1 MQAHYQGK
9 GWKTPELFLVLISI
23 IVPVAFS
30 SWQALLNNFVIE
42 EASFTGADIGL
53 LQSVREIPG
62 FLAFTAVFVLLFIR
76 EQRFMLLS
84 LAMLT
89 IGVAITGFF
98 PSVFGLLMTTLLM
111 STGFHYFETLKQS
124 LSLQW
129 LSKEEAPEV
138 LGKLIS
144 VGALA
149 SLCTY
154 GALWLM
160 LEQFEMSFKW
170 VYLITGMA
178 AFAVLVFIA
187 VTFPEFKSETVQN
200 KKLVL
205 RKRYWLYYALTFMS
219 GARRQIFIVFAGFL
233 MVEKFGY
240 SAADITL
247 LFLINYLFNW
257 LFAKK
262 IGRFIGKVGERKALV
277 FEYVGLIGVFAG
289 YAVVEQAEMA
299 AALYVVDHLFFALA
313 LAMKT
318 YFQKIADPADMAST
332 AGVAFTI
339 NHLIAVVV
347 PVTFGIIWLTSPSLV
362 FLLGSVMACISL
374 SLALLIPAEPA
385 EGNEVANPFKRFA
398 R

>member
-1 MQAHYQGK
+1 MNTSSH
-9 GWKTPELFLVLISI
+9 GWRTPQNFLLLISI
-23 IVPVAFS
+23 IVPIAFS
-30 SWQALLNNFVIE
+30 TWMALLNNFVIE
-42 EASFTGADIGL
+42 KANFDGADIGL

-76 EQRFMLLS
+76 EQRFMLVS

-89 IGVAITGFF
+89 LGTALTGYF
-98 PSVFGLLMTTLLM
+98 PTLYGLLFTTLLM

-129 LSKEEAPEV
+129 LSKEEAPEM
-138 LGKLIS
+138 LGKFIS

-149 SLCTY
+149 SLFTY
-154 GALWLM
+154 GAIWIL
-160 LEQFEMSFKW
+160 LEQLKFDFKT
-170 VYLITGMA
+170 VYLLAGGVGFVLIIVMA
-178 AFAVLVFIA
+178 LAFPQFKTAV
-187 VTFPEFKSETVQN
+187 PQN

-219 GARRQIFIVFAGFL
+219 GARRQIFTVFAGFL

-247 LFLINYLFNW
+247 LFLINYLFNF
-257 LFAKK
+257 LFAKR
-262 IGRFIGKVGERKALV
+262 IGRFIGVVGERKALT
-277 FEYVGLIGVFAG
+277 FEYVGLIFVFVG
-289 YAVVEQAEMA
+289 YGLVQTAEWA

-313 LAMKT
+313 LAIKT

-339 NHLIAVVV
+339 NHIAAVVI
-347 PVTFGIIWLTSPSLV
+347 PVTFGMIWLVLPSSV
-362 FLLGSVMACISL
+362 FYIGAGMAAVSLLL
-374 SLALLIPAEPA
+374 SLNIPAKPE
-385 EGNEVANPFKRFA
+385 EGNETRLL
-398 R
+398 RWG

>member
-1 MQAHYQGK
+1 MSSTAH
-9 GWKTPELFLVLISI
+9 WRNPKTFLILISI
-23 IVPVAFS
+23 VVPIAFS
-30 SWQALLNNFVIE
+30 AWSALLNNFVIE
-42 EASFTGADIGL
+42 KAAFTGADIGL

-62 FLAFTAVFVLLFIR
+62 FLAFTAVFVLLFLR
-76 EQRFMLLS
+76 EQKFMILS
-84 LAMLT
+84 LVMLAA
-89 IGVAITGFF
+89 GVAITGFF
-98 PSVFGLLMTTLLM
+98 PSVYGLLCTTLLM

-129 LSKEEAPEV
+129 FTKEEAPEM

-154 GALWLM
+154 GALWVL
-160 LEQFEMSFKW
+160 LEVIQLEFKW
-170 VYLITGMA
+170 IYLIAGSVALGIIIFMWLA
-178 AFAVLVFIA
+178 
-187 VTFPEFKSETVQN
+187 FPEFKSETPQT

-219 GARRQIFIVFAGFL
+219 GARRQIFTVFAGFL

-247 LFLINYLFNW
+247 LFLANYAFNW

-262 IGRFIGKVGERKALV
+262 IGRWIGVVGERKALM
-277 FEYVGLIGVFAG
+277 FEYGGLICVFVG
-289 YAVVEQAEMA
+289 YAVVQTAEVA
-299 AALYVVDHLFFALA
+299 AALYIIDHLFFALA
-313 LAMKT
+313 LAIKT

-339 NHLIAVVV
+339 NHIAAVII
-347 PVTFGIIWLTSPSLV
+347 PVSFGLVWLVSPAAV
-362 FLLGSVMACISL
+362 FYVGAGMALL
-374 SLALLIPAEPA
+374 SLILSLNVPQAPT
-385 EGNEVANPFKRFA
+385 EGNETRILKWN
-398 R
+398 

>member
-1 MQAHYQGK
+1 MNTSSH
-9 GWKTPELFLVLISI
+9 GWRTPQNFLLLISI
-23 IVPVAFS
+23 IVPIAFS
-30 SWQALLNNFVIE
+30 TWMALLNNFVIE
-42 EASFTGADIGL
+42 KANFDGADIGL

-76 EQRFMLLS
+76 EQRFMLVS

-89 IGVAITGFF
+89 LGTALTGYF
-98 PSVFGLLMTTLLM
+98 PTLYGLLFTTLLM

-129 LSKEEAPEV
+129 LSKEEAPEM
-138 LGKLIS
+138 LGKFIS

-149 SLCTY
+149 SLFTY
-154 GALWLM
+154 GAIWIL
-160 LEQFEMSFKW
+160 LEQLKFDFKT
-170 VYLITGMA
+170 VYLLAGGVGFVLIIVMA
-178 AFAVLVFIA
+178 LAFPQFKTAV
-187 VTFPEFKSETVQN
+187 PQN

-219 GARRQIFIVFAGFL
+219 GARRQIFTVFAGFL

-247 LFLINYLFNW
+247 LFLINYLFNF
-257 LFAKK
+257 LFAKC
-262 IGRFIGKVGERKALV
+262 IGRFIGVVGERKALT
-277 FEYVGLIGVFAG
+277 FEYVGLIFVFVG
-289 YAVVEQAEMA
+289 YGLVQTAEWA

-313 LAMKT
+313 LAIKT

-339 NHLIAVVV
+339 NHIAAVVI
-347 PVTFGIIWLTSPSLV
+347 PVTFGMIWLVSPSSV
-362 FLLGSVMACISL
+362 FYIGAGMAAVSLLL
-374 SLALLIPAEPA
+374 SLNIPAKPE
-385 EGNEVANPFKRFA
+385 EGNETRLL
-398 R
+398 RWS

>member
-1 MQAHYQGK
+1 MNTSSH
-9 GWKTPELFLVLISI
+9 GWRTPQNFLLLISI
-23 IVPVAFS
+23 IVPIAFS
-30 SWQALLNNFVIE
+30 TWMALLNNFVIE
-42 EASFTGADIGL
+42 KANFDGADIGL

-76 EQRFMLLS
+76 EQRFMLVS

-89 IGVAITGFF
+89 LGTALTGYF
-98 PSVFGLLMTTLLM
+98 PTLYGLLFTTLLM

-129 LSKEEAPEV
+129 LSKEEAPEM
-138 LGKLIS
+138 LGKFIS

-149 SLCTY
+149 SLFTY
-154 GALWLM
+154 GAIWIL
-160 LEQFEMSFKW
+160 LEQLQFDFKT
-170 VYLITGMA
+170 VYLLAGGVGFVLIIVMA
-178 AFAVLVFIA
+178 LAFPQFKTAV
-187 VTFPEFKSETVQN
+187 PQN

-219 GARRQIFIVFAGFL
+219 GARRQIFTVFAGFL

-247 LFLINYLFNW
+247 LFLINYLFNF
-257 LFAKK
+257 LFAKR
-262 IGRFIGKVGERKALV
+262 IGRFIGVVGERKALT
-277 FEYVGLIGVFAG
+277 FEYVGLIFVFVG
-289 YAVVEQAEMA
+289 YGLVQTAEWA

-313 LAMKT
+313 LAIKT

-339 NHLIAVVV
+339 NHIAAVVI
-347 PVTFGIIWLTSPSLV
+347 PVTFGMIWLVSPSSV
-362 FLLGSVMACISL
+362 FYIGAGMAAVSLLL
-374 SLALLIPAEPA
+374 SLNIPAKPE
-385 EGNEVANPFKRFA
+385 EGNETRLL
-398 R
+398 RWS

>member
-1 MQAHYQGK
+1 MTTAASS
-9 GWKTPELFLVLISI
+9 WKTPQNFLLIVSI
-23 IVPVAFS
+23 VVPIAFS
-30 SWQALLNNFVIE
+30 SWMALLNNFVIE
-42 EASFTGADIGL
+42 KANFDGADIGL

-76 EQRFMLLS
+76 EQKFMLLS
-84 LAMLT
+84 LAALT
-89 IGVAITGFF
+89 LGTMITGFF
-98 PSVFGLLMTTLLM
+98 PSLFGLLMTTLLM

-129 LSKEEAPEV
+129 LSKEEAPEM

-144 VGALA
+144 IGALA

-154 GALWLM
+154 GALWFC
-160 LEQFEMSFKW
+160 LEIVQLEFKW
-170 VYLITGMA
+170 VYLIFGGVGFALVVWM
-178 AFAVLVFIA
+178 AFA
-187 VTFPEFKSETVQN
+187 FPEFKTEVQQN

-219 GARRQIFIVFAGFL
+219 GARRQIFTVFAGFL

-247 LFLINYLFNW
+247 LFLINYLFNF
-257 LFAKK
+257 LFAKR

-277 FEYVGLIGVFAG
+277 FEYVGLIGVFVG
-289 YAVVEQAEMA
+289 YAFVDSAEWA

-313 LAMKT
+313 LAIKT

-339 NHLIAVVV
+339 NHIAAVFI
-347 PVTFGIIWLTSPSLV
+347 PVSFGLIWLVSPSAVFFIGAAMALV
-362 FLLGSVMACISL
+362 SLTL
-374 SLALLIPAEPA
+374 SLNIPKKPE
-385 EGNEVANPFKRFA
+385 EGNEVRMLKWT
-398 R
+398 

>member
-1 MQAHYQGK
+1 MNTSSH
-9 GWKTPELFLVLISI
+9 GWRTPQNFLLLLSI
-23 IVPVAFS
+23 IVPIAFS
-30 SWQALLNNFVIE
+30 TWMALLNNFVIE
-42 EASFTGADIGL
+42 KANFDGADIGL

-76 EQRFMLLS
+76 EQRFMLVS

-89 IGVAITGFF
+89 LGTALTGYF
-98 PSVFGLLMTTLLM
+98 PTLYGLLFTTLLM

-129 LSKEEAPEV
+129 LSKEEAPEM
-138 LGKLIS
+138 LGKFIS

-149 SLCTY
+149 SLFTY
-154 GALWLM
+154 CAIWIL
-160 LEQFEMSFKW
+160 LEQLKFDFKT
-170 VYLITGMA
+170 VYLLAGGVGFVLIIVMA
-178 AFAVLVFIA
+178 LAFPQFKTAV
-187 VTFPEFKSETVQN
+187 PQN

-219 GARRQIFIVFAGFL
+219 GARRQIFTVFAGFL

-247 LFLINYLFNW
+247 LFLINYLFNF
-257 LFAKK
+257 LFAKH
-262 IGRFIGKVGERKALV
+262 IGRFIGVVGERKALT
-277 FEYVGLIGVFAG
+277 FEYVGLIFVFVG
-289 YAVVEQAEMA
+289 YGLVQTAEWA

-313 LAMKT
+313 LAIKT

-339 NHLIAVVV
+339 NHIAAVVI
-347 PVTFGIIWLTSPSLV
+347 PVTFGMIWLVSPSSV
-362 FLLGSVMACISL
+362 FYIGAGMAAVSLLL
-374 SLALLIPAEPA
+374 SLNIPAKPE
-385 EGNEVANPFKRFA
+385 EGNETRLL
-398 R
+398 RWS